1 MSFLA
6 VRSHAHEGTGVCG
19 CLGGLITVTVRVA
32 KVAVANRGVV
42 VCVCVCGVCVYFVLV
57 DFARLFTDSTGLLQR
72 RTGLNSHLAAL
83 KMLPMQWLP
92 RVQTPNQTHRISASR
107 VHGKMVISSV
117 INWTTPRRSSPLLQ
131 AAESVHLSLSI
142 RYLSSHTAAP
152 KPTERHVNKARKAR
166 KTSWRHGQTKSY
178 FCCCLKYAHITH
190 AHIESIASPLFSK
203 NFSSLAVTSARLIS
217 VSSSTLMSRVLSIAF
232 IVIFYYY
239 NLEIF
244 F

>member
-1 MSFLA
+1 M
-6 VRSHAHEGTGVCG
+6 
-19 CLGGLITVTVRVA
+19 VA
-32 KVAVANRGVV
+32 TCSDTQPNPS
-42 VCVCVCGVCVYFVLV
+42 YF
-57 DFARLFTDSTGLLQR
+57 
-72 RTGLNSHLAAL
+72 
-83 KMLPMQWLP
+83 W
-92 RVQTPNQTHRISASR
+92 SR

-117 INWTTPRRSSPLLQ
+117 INWTTLRRSSPLLQ

-232 IVIFYYY
+232 N
-239 NLEIF
+239 NLLI
-244 F
+244 

>member
-6 VRSHAHEGTGVCG
+6 VRSRAHEGTGVCG

-32 KVAVANRGVV
+32 KVAVVNRGVV
-42 VCVCVCGVCVYFVLV
+42 RVRVRVWCVCVYFVLV

-72 RTGLNSHLAAL
+72 RTGLNGHLAAL
-83 KMLPMQWLP
+83 KSLPMQWLP
-92 RVQTPNQTHRISASR
+92 RVPTPNQTHRISASR

-117 INWTTPRRSSPLLQ
+117 INWTTLRRSSPLLQ

-152 KPTERHVNKARKAR
+152 KPAERRVNKARKAR

-178 FCCCLKYAHITH
+178 PCCCLKYAHITH

-232 IVIFYYY
+232 IIF
-239 NLEIF
+239 LCLI
-244 F
+244 